1 MSERIGIVTGG
12 GDCPGLNA
20 VIRAVAKA
28 AAKRGWETIGFLGG
42 YEGILEPQR
51 YIELDV
57 NEARSLDAIQPPA
70 LSRNRAIRA
79 ACVQG
84 AVVLAAFLAVA
95 VSLAEPPTKSC
106 PIGVFDSGTGGLAVL
121 EQILNLDLFDNQT
134 HALLEQGDGRPD
146 FQHERFIFLADQ
158 ANMPYGNYPVVG
170 KERFLVELVEN
181 DAQFL
186 LGNEYF
192 ASPAAPAPSTDK
204 RPAKAIVIACN
215 TATAYGKTAIE
226 ALVAR
231 AEPDVEV
238 IGVIEAAALGALE
251 AIQQGP
257 PGTIG
262 VLATEGTVA
271 SGAYPKTIA
280 ELARRGG
287 YRQQPRVVQQG
298 AYGLAGAIDGA
309 RELIVSSPA
318 DDRPRPDYRGPMLTN
333 PLAPID
339 RQLLPRY
346 QFDFSAHRML
356 WEGDRARPRSLQIN
370 SVENYIAYH
379 LVSLLEKIRAEP
391 DARPLTVVI
400 LGCTHFPFYTDSF
413 RAQLARL
420 HDYRENGEY
429 VYRPCLAADVQFI
442 DPAVHVGRELY
453 QRLAG
458 KKQLAE
464 STDSLAKQPRGEFY
478 ITVPRRNHPGV
489 QLDPSG
495 WFTYDYKYGRDP
507 ADAFSDVRAVPWDH
521 SYLEP
526 DVAKRLARQAPT
538 VWGSIRQFNL
548 NRAERE
554 NNPPGHP

>member
-1 MSERIGIVTGG
+1 
-12 GDCPGLNA
+12 
-20 VIRAVAKA
+20 
-28 AAKRGWETIGFLGG
+28 
-42 YEGILEPQR
+42 
-51 YIELDV
+51 
-57 NEARSLDAIQPPA
+57 
-70 LSRNRAIRA
+70 
-79 ACVQG
+79 
-84 AVVLAAFLAVA
+84 
-95 VSLAEPPTKSC
+95 
-106 PIGVFDSGTGGLAVL
+106 
-121 EQILNLDLFDNQT
+121 
-134 HALLEQGDGRPD
+134 
-146 FQHERFIFLADQ
+146 
-158 ANMPYGNYPVVG
+158 
-170 KERFLVELVEN
+170 
-181 DAQFL
+181 
-186 LGNEYF
+186 
-192 ASPAAPAPSTDK
+192 
-204 RPAKAIVIACN
+204 
-215 TATAYGKTAIE
+215 
-226 ALVAR
+226 
-231 AEPDVEV
+231 
-238 IGVIEAAALGALE
+238 
-251 AIQQGP
+251 
-257 PGTIG
+257 
-262 VLATEGTVA
+262 
-271 SGAYPKTIA
+271 
-280 ELARRGG
+280 
-287 YRQQPRVVQQG
+287 
-298 AYGLAGAIDGA
+298 
-309 RELIVSSPA
+309 
-318 DDRPRPDYRGPMLTN
+318 
-333 PLAPID
+333 LAPID

>member
-51 YIELDV
+51 YIGLDV

-84 AVVLAAFLAVA
+84 AAFLAAFLAVA
-95 VSLAEPPTKSC
+95 VSRAEPPTKSC

-238 IGVIEAAALGALE
+238 IGVIEAAASATAGGD
-251 AIQQGP
+251 QQGP

-271 SGAYPKTIA
+271 SGATPRRSRSLLAEVAGIA
-280 ELARRGG
+280 SKLAWSNKAPTAWPAPSTG
-287 YRQQPRVVQQG
+287 Q
-298 AYGLAGAIDGA
+298 

-318 DDRPRPDYRGPMLTN
+318 DDSRGQPDYRGN
-333 PLAPID
+333 AHQSLAPID

-346 QFDFSAHRML
+346 QFDFSRRML
-356 WEGDRARPRSLQIN
+356 WRATAGRPRSLQIN

-391 DARPLTVVI
+391 DG
-400 LGCTHFPFYTDSF
+400 GC
-413 RAQLARL
+413 A
-420 HDYRENGEY
+420 
-429 VYRPCLAADVQFI
+429 
-442 DPAVHVGRELY
+442 
-453 QRLAG
+453 
-458 KKQLAE
+458 
-464 STDSLAKQPRGEFY
+464 
-478 ITVPRRNHPGV
+478 
-489 QLDPSG
+489 
-495 WFTYDYKYGRDP
+495 W
-507 ADAFSDVRAVPWDH
+507 
-521 SYLEP
+521 
-526 DVAKRLARQAPT
+526 
-538 VWGSIRQFNL
+538 
-548 NRAERE
+548 
-554 NNPPGHP
+554 

>member
-1 MSERIGIVTGG
+1 MKKWIGA
-12 GDCPGLNA
+12 PAWRRNPA
-20 VIRAVAKA
+20 VR
-28 AAKRGWETIGFLGG
+28 F
-42 YEGILEPQR
+42 
-51 YIELDV
+51 
-57 NEARSLDAIQPPA
+57 RSA
-70 LSRNRAIRA
+70 
-79 ACVQG
+79 QG
-84 AVVLAAFLAVA
+84 ATLLAVFLATA
-95 VSLAEPPTKSC
+95 VCLAEPPTKSC

-134 HALLEQGDGRPD
+134 GRLRETGDGRPD
-146 FQHERFIFLADQ
+146 FEHERFIFLADQ

-170 KERFLVELVEN
+170 KQRFLVELVEN
-181 DAQFL
+181 DAEFL

-192 ASPAAPAPSTDK
+192 SAPAAPAPSTDK
-204 RPAKAIVIACN
+204 QPAKAIVIACN

-226 ALVAR
+226 SLVAR

-251 AIQQGP
+251 ALQEGP

-287 YRQQPRVVQQG
+287 HRQPPCVVQQG

-309 RELIVSSPA
+309 RELIVANVA
-318 DDRPRPDYRGPMLTN
+318 DDRPRLDYRGPTLTN

-346 QFDFSAHRML
+346 QFDFSAHRVL
-356 WEGDRARPRSLQIN
+356 WEGDRDRPRSLQIN

-379 LVSLLEKIRAEP
+379 LVSLLEKIRAAP
-391 DARPLTVVI
+391 DPRPLTVVI

-420 HDYRENGEY
+420 HDYRENGAY
-429 VYRPCLAADVQFI
+429 VYRPCLAADVRFI

-464 STDSLAKQPRGEFY
+464 STGAPPKPPRGEFY
-478 ITVPRRNHPGV
+478 ITVPRRDHPGV

-495 WFTYDYKYGRDP
+495 WFTYDYKYGRGPD
-507 ADAFSDVRAVPWDH
+507 DAFADVRAVPWDQR
-521 SYLEP
+521 YLEP
-526 DVAKRLARQAPT
+526 EVTKRLARQAPT
-538 VWGSIRQFNL
+538 VWGAIRQFNL
-548 NRAERE
+548 DRAERE
-554 NNPPGHP
+554 KNPPGHP